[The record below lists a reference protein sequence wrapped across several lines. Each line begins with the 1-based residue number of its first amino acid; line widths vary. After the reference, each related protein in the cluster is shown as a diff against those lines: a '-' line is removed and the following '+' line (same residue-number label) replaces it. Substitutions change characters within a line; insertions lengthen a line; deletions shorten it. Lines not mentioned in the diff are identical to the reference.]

1 MTAQDEFLRI
11 DRLIGVGLRLA
22 RSATSGRV
30 LLARIAA
37 AIDPVLIPRP
47 WGDTIVTELEAAR
60 ATACEPVAMRRVE
73 RVLRDAWG
81 SAPADELDEL
91 EPEPVAVTPTSQVHR
106 GVLDGAPVAV
116 KVLRPGLATSV
127 RQDLALLDGL
137 IRPLR
142 AAFPALDA
150 GAVLDEL
157 RERALE
163 ELDLENEAGVQRR
176 FHRALRNHPHLTAP
190 APVMRLSHPDVL
202 VSEWVDG
209 VPLHRAAD
217 PDTAAARLAV
227 FVLGSLRFGT
237 IYADADPGD
246 VLVLPDGRL
255 AILDY
260 GLTRTVDADRLDL
273 SADALE
279 SFVND
284 DAEAFGS
291 AIGQLGWLP
300 SSHAGKALALGS
312 EVLGELAG
320 AEPVRL
326 DTDALLAARDRLLD
340 RPEQLAELVV
350 AGALPAPDLWPALAV
365 GQLFAAI
372 AKAGASGPWRELARA
387 ALRDGW
393 KATLE
398 SA

>member
-1 MTAQDEFLRI
+1 MSEDAFVRI

-37 AIDPVLIPRP
+37 ATDPALIPRP

-60 ATACEPVAMRRVE
+60 VAACVPIEMRRVE

-81 SAPADELDEL
+81 SRPADELDEL
-91 EPEPVAVTPTSQVHR
+91 EREPVAVTPTSQVHR

-127 RQDLALLDGL
+127 RQDLTLLDGL
-137 IRPLR
+137 MRPLR

-176 FHRALRNHPHLTAP
+176 FHRALRNHPYLMAP
-190 APVMRLSHPDVL
+190 APVTRLSHHDVL

-217 PDTAAARLAV
+217 PDTAAARLLV
-227 FVLGSLRFGT
+227 FVLGSARFGT
-237 IYADADPGD
+237 IYADPDPED
-246 VLVLPDGRL
+246 VLVLRDGRL

-260 GLTRTVDADRLDL
+260 GLTRTVESDRLDV
-273 SADALE
+273 SAVALE
-279 SFVND
+279 AFTNGD
-284 DAEAFGS
+284 QDAFGS
-291 AIGQLGWLP
+291 ALGQLGWLP
-300 SSHAGKALALGS
+300 AGHGSEALALAQRT
-312 EVLGELAG
+312 LGPLAG
-320 AEPVRL
+320 ADSVRL
-326 DTDALLAARDRLLD
+326 DTDAVLEAGRRMLTA
-340 RPEQLAELVV
+340 PEQLAELIL

-365 GQLFAAI
+365 GQLFAVI
-372 AKAGASGPWRELARA
+372 TRVGACGPWRELARA

-393 KATLE
+393 NATVE
-398 SA
+398 PG